1 MKLRLVPARQGALWV
16 RQAFRVFFRQPLA
29 FSALFFLFVFGAF
42 LLLVLPLVGPLVMLT
57 LLPIVTLGFM
67 IATQHSMSGR
77 FPLPGVFLH
86 PFRGD
91 RSRVRA
97 LLQLGIGYAVAS
109 LLLMWLADL
118 LDGGKFAQL
127 QEAVVRGGESNE
139 AVDSSGAQTGLLLRL
154 VLALPL
160 SIAFWHAPALVH
172 WFGVSTGKSV
182 FFSLVA
188 CWRNRGAFVV
198 YGLTWAG
205 VIALF
210 GIMSTL
216 VFSLLSAP
224 QLASLAAFPA
234 ALMFSTVFYVSLY
247 FTFVDCFEV
256 DPEGTSHDN
265 NETLA

>member
-1 MKLRLVPARQGALWV
+1 M
-16 RQAFRVFFRQPLA
+16 
-29 FSALFFLFVFGAF
+29 
-42 LLLVLPLVGPLVMLT
+42 
-57 LLPIVTLGFM
+57 
-67 IATQHSMSGR
+67 
-77 FPLPGVFLH
+77 
-86 PFRGD
+86 
-91 RSRVRA
+91 
-97 LLQLGIGYAVAS
+97 
-109 LLLMWLADL
+109 
-118 LDGGKFAQL
+118 
-127 QEAVVRGGESNE
+127 RGGESGE
-139 AVDSSGAQTGLLLRL
+139 AIDSSGAETSLLLRL

-172 WFGVSTGKSV
+172 WFGVSAGKSV

-247 FTFVDCFEV
+247 FTFADCFELA
-256 DPEGTSHDN
+256 PQETPHDN

>member
-16 RQAFRVFFRQPLA
+16 RQAFRVFFRQPLT
-29 FSALFFLFVFGAF
+29 FSALFFLFLFGAF
-42 LLLVLPLVGPLVMLT
+42 LLLVMPLVGPLVMLT

-67 IATQHSMSGR
+67 IATQHSEGGR
-77 FPLPGVFLH
+77 FPLPGVFLQ
-86 PFRGD
+86 PFRGE

-118 LDGGKFAQL
+118 LDGGRFAQL
-127 QEAVVRGGESNE
+127 QEAMMRGGESGE
-139 AVDSSGAQTGLLLRL
+139 AIDSSGAETSLLLRL

-172 WFGVSTGKSV
+172 WFGVSAGKSV

-247 FTFVDCFEV
+247 FTFADCFELA
-256 DPEGTSHDN
+256 PQETPHDN

>member
-42 LLLVLPLVGPLVMLT
+42 MLLVLPLVGALAMLT

-67 IATQHSMSGR
+67 IATQQSENGR
-77 FPLPGVFLH
+77 FPLPGVFLQ
-86 PFRGD
+86 PFRGE
-91 RSRVRA
+91 RSRVRT
-97 LLQLGIGYAVAS
+97 LIQLGIAYAVAS
-109 LLLMWLADL
+109 LLLMLLADV

-127 QEAVVRGGESNE
+127 QEAVVRGRESGEAIE
-139 AVDSSGAQTGLLLRL
+139 DPGAQNSLLLRL
-154 VLALPL
+154 ALAIPL
-160 SIAFWHAPALVH
+160 SLAFWHAPALVH
-172 WFGVSTGKSV
+172 WCGVSAAKAV
-182 FFSLVA
+182 FFSVVA

-210 GIMSTL
+210 AIMSTL

-224 QLASLAAFPA
+224 QLVSLAALPA

-247 FTFVDCFEV
+247 FTFIDCFELEPV
-256 DPEGTSHDN
+256 DTAQG
-265 NETLA
+265 